1 MVEDSLQK
9 LIKMI
14 ESLEEDNREF
24 YHGNEEAGT
33 RLRNKLKE
41 VKRKAREM
49 RKEIRPSYKDTA

>member
-1 MVEDSLQK
+1 MVKDSLQE

-14 ESLEEDNREF
+14 ERLEEDNREF